1 VPTNR
6 QWRRI
11 DTARAEADLLHQAA
25 ARLRDDDW
33 REPLAGLSDHET
45 GEALAELLDVLAD
58 HVIDLDA
65 AVRWQAGEGAK
76 LITGQPMAAPSVRRT
91 RRR

>member
-1 VPTNR
+1 MPTSR
-6 QWRRI
+6 EWRPI
-11 DTARAEADLLHQAA
+11 DSARADADLLHDAA
-25 ARLRDDDW
+25 TRLRDEDW
-33 REPLAGLSDHET
+33 RKPLAGLSDHET

-58 HVIDLDA
+58 HVIALDA

-76 LITGQPMAAPSVRRT
+76 LIMGRPMVAPSVRRT